1 MRDDIIRLYDEFT
14 HDRIDRRRFMKRLAG
29 LAGGT
34 AAAYGLLP
42 LLAND
47 YARAATVAPED
58 PRLVAGRVEY
68 EADDGAFINGYL
80 AWPKGGKDR
89 LPAVLVIHENRGLN
103 PHIEDVTRRLAL
115 AGFLALAPDALSRR
129 GGTPANE
136 DEAREWIGNLDP
148 ARARADYLTALAFLA
163 KHKRST
169 GKVGCV
175 GFCWGGGMAGRLATL
190 SETLAA
196 SVVFYGGPPPVE
208 EVPKIKAA
216 LLLHYAGL
224 DARINERV
232 PAFQAALD
240 AAKVRYALHMYDGA
254 NHAFH
259 NDTNTARYDAAAAV
273 LAWQRTVEFLAK
285 ELG

>member
-1 MRDDIIRLYDEFT
+1 V
-14 HDRIDRRRFMKRLAG
+14 
-29 LAGGT
+29 
-34 AAAYGLLP
+34 LP

-58 PRLVAGRVEY
+58 ARLVAGRVEY
-68 EADDGAFINGYL
+68 EADDGAFMSGYL
-80 AWPKGGKDR
+80 AWPKGGKDKR
-89 LPAVLVIHENRGLN
+89 PAVLVIHENRGLN

-148 ARARADYLTALAFLA
+148 ARARADYLTALGYLA

-224 DARINERV
+224 DTRINERV

-240 AAKVRYALHMYDGA
+240 AAKVRYTLHMYEGA

-259 NDTNTARYDAAAAV
+259 NDTNTARYSAEAAA
-273 LAWQRTVEFLAK
+273 LAWQRTVEFLTQ